1 MKMTLTHAQRVA
13 NGVQYLMDTHNGGL
27 SWLDKIDLDKLD
39 MANPGGC
46 VIGQVFGSYW
56 NWSDM
61 SNVDTQGQREL
72 GFEAEYDRGNECM
85 DDEDYAALQAEWTR
99 VLLELKE
106 V

>member
-1 MKMTLTHAQRVA
+1 MKMTLTHAERVA
-13 NGVQYLMDTHNGGL
+13 NGVQYLMDTHKGGL
-27 SWLDKIDLDKLD
+27 IWLDLIDIDKLD
-39 MANPGGC
+39 MVSPGWC

-56 NWSDM
+56 GWSST
-61 SNVDTQGQREL
+61 SNVDPQGQREL

-85 DDEDYAALQAEWTR
+85 DWNDYDALQAEWTR